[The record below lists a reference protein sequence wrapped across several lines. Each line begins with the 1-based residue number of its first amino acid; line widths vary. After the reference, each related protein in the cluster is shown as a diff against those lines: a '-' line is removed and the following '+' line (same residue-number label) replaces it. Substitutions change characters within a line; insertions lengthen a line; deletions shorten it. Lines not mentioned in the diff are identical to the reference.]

1 MIFNFK
7 LKNISDIVEII
18 IIKTLYSKKRVK
30 DLIIDRLL
38 KIMMKNLL
46 SFKAKGIIISI
57 LFLLNNKVCSTP
69 TIEDGFFDDE
79 YYAKYL
85 EVGELIYEL
94 NNIDIKNA
102 GLYEGYNINYKGNC
116 EVVVELKP
124 YDSDVKIFE
133 VDVCKKTSRLI
144 KK

>member
-1 MIFNFK
+1 
-7 LKNISDIVEII
+7 
-18 IIKTLYSKKRVK
+18 
-30 DLIIDRLL
+30 
-38 KIMMKNLL
+38 MMKNLL

-57 LFLLNNKVCSTP
+57 LFLLNNKVYSTP

-94 NNIDIKNA
+94 NKVDIKNA
-102 GLYEGYNINYKGNC
+102 DLYEGYIFKDEDNC
-116 EVVVELKP
+116 KFQVELKP
-124 YDSDVKIFE
+124 YDSDIKIFE

-144 KK
+144 TK

>member
-1 MIFNFK
+1 
-7 LKNISDIVEII
+7 
-18 IIKTLYSKKRVK
+18 
-30 DLIIDRLL
+30 
-38 KIMMKNLL
+38 MMKNLL

-57 LFLLNNKVCSTP
+57 LFLLNIKVCSTP

-94 NNIDIKNA
+94 NKIDINRS
-102 GLYEGYNINYKGNC
+102 GLYEGYNFNYKGNC

-124 YDSDVKIFE
+124 YVSDIKIFE
-133 VDVCKKTSRLI
+133 VDLCKKTSRLI
-144 KK
+144 TK

>member
-1 MIFNFK
+1 
-7 LKNISDIVEII
+7 
-18 IIKTLYSKKRVK
+18 
-30 DLIIDRLL
+30 
-38 KIMMKNLL
+38 MMKNLL
-46 SFKAKGIIISI
+46 RVNAKGIIISI
-57 LFLLNNKVCSTP
+57 LFLLNNKVYSTP

-94 NNIDIKNA
+94 NKIDINRS
-102 GLYEGYNINYKGNC
+102 GIYEGYNFNYKGNC

-124 YDSDVKIFE
+124 YDSDIKIFE

-144 KK
+144 TK

>member
-1 MIFNFK
+1 
-7 LKNISDIVEII
+7 
-18 IIKTLYSKKRVK
+18 
-30 DLIIDRLL
+30 
-38 KIMMKNLL
+38 MMKNLL

-57 LFLLNNKVCSTP
+57 LFLLNNKVYSTP

-94 NNIDIKNA
+94 NKVDIKNA
-102 GLYEGYNINYKGNC
+102 DLYEGYIFKDEDNC
-116 EVVVELKP
+116 KFEVKLKP
-124 YDSDVKIFE
+124 YDSDIKIFE

-144 KK
+144 TK

>member
-1 MIFNFK
+1 
-7 LKNISDIVEII
+7 
-18 IIKTLYSKKRVK
+18 
-30 DLIIDRLL
+30 
-38 KIMMKNLL
+38 MKNLL

-57 LFLLNNKVCSTP
+57 LFLLNNKVYSTP

-94 NNIDIKNA
+94 NKVDIKNA
-102 GLYEGYNINYKGNC
+102 DLYEGYIFKDEDNC
-116 EVVVELKP
+116 KFQVKLKP

-144 KK
+144 TK

>member
-1 MIFNFK
+1 M
-7 LKNISDIVEII
+7 L
-18 IIKTLYSKKRVK
+18 K
-30 DLIIDRLL
+30 DLII
-38 KIMMKNLL
+38 
-46 SFKAKGIIISI
+46 FTTKGIIISI

-94 NNIDIKNA
+94 NKIDINRS
-102 GLYEGYNINYKGNC
+102 GIYEGYNFNYKGNC

-124 YDSDVKIFE
+124 YDSDIKIFE
-133 VDVCKKTSRLI
+133 VDVCKKTSRILNKV

>member
-1 MIFNFK
+1 MIN
-7 LKNISDIVEII
+7 NIFIF
-18 IIKTLYSKKRVK
+18 TT
-30 DLIIDRLL
+30 
-38 KIMMKNLL
+38 
-46 SFKAKGIIISI
+46 KGVIISI

-94 NNIDIKNA
+94 NKVDIKNA
-102 GLYEGYNINYKGNC
+102 DLYEGYIFKDEDNC
-116 EVVVELKP
+116 KFQVKLKP

-133 VDVCKKTSRLI
+133 VDVCKKTSRMNN
-144 KK
+144 K

>member
-1 MIFNFK
+1 
-7 LKNISDIVEII
+7 
-18 IIKTLYSKKRVK
+18 
-30 DLIIDRLL
+30 
-38 KIMMKNLL
+38 MMKNLL
-46 SFKAKGIIISI
+46 RVNAKGIIISI

-94 NNIDIKNA
+94 NKIDINRS
-102 GLYEGYNINYKGNC
+102 GIYEGYNFNYKGNC

-124 YDSDVKIFE
+124 YDLDIKIFE

-144 KK
+144 TK